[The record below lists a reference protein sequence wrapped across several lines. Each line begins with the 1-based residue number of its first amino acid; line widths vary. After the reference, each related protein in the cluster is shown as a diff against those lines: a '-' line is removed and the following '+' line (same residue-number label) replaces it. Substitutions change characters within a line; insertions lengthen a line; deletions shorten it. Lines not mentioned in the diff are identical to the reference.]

1 MKTIELLVLDT
12 KNEELGV
19 AAIAL
24 VSEPAIEQ
32 NFYYFGT
39 VEMGINTGGLSP
51 YIDQVTKKKNKT
63 YAEIISELIPKE
75 RLMTEEDLT
84 DDDLA
89 ALTYLALAD
98 ESKVPYDW
106 TVLFT
111 YKGEGPERT
120 FCDHYWQQELTLGD
134 MYFMSSENSEFG
146 PGGDSSY
153 DKFLYKGGPN
163 CKHYWEA
170 TKIILNYTDGRNETV
185 NFESKHNDLL
195 HEELSLYGYSKADFE
210 TAKTPMWDQ
219 ANHGYLTK
227 HSKYAFVNE
236 DQRTVAGPIMIPD
249 IKILRRDEETDK
261 LYQVF
266 FSKDTIKAVSEKY
279 MRELKIHNSN
289 EQHDGA
295 KPVDITMLES
305 WLIEDPK
312 HDKSSTYGFDLP
324 AGTWFGTFRINSDD
338 VWAKVKSG
346 EFRGFSIEGNF
357 QEKEA

>member
-1 MKTIELLVLDT
+1 MKTLELIVLDT
-12 KNEELGV
+12 KNKDLGV

-32 NFYYFGT
+32 NFYYFGA

-51 YIDQVTKKKNKT
+51 YVDQVTKKKNKT
-63 YAEIISELIPKE
+63 YAEIISELIPKA

-106 TVLFT
+106 TIMFR
-111 YKGEGPERT
+111 YEGEGPERT
-120 FCDHYWQQELTLGD
+120 FCDHYWQQELSIAD
-134 MYFMSSENSEFG
+134 IFFMDAENSEFG
-146 PGGDSSY
+146 PGGNSGY

-163 CKHYWEA
+163 CKHYW
-170 TKIILNYTDGRNETV
+170 KPSSIFLRYNDRDETV
-185 NFESKHNDLL
+185 DFSEAKHGDLL
-195 HEELSLYGYSKADFE
+195 KEELDIYGYSKADFE
-210 TAKTPMWDQ
+210 TAKTPMYDQ
-219 ANHGYLTK
+219 SNHGYLTK

-249 IKILRRDEETDK
+249 IKILRRDEDTDK

-279 MRELKIHNSN
+279 MRELKINNSN

-305 WLIEDPK
+305 WIIEDPK

-324 AGTWFGTFRINSDD
+324 VGTWFGSFRINSDD
-338 VWAKVKSG
+338 VWAKVKDG
-346 EFRGFSIEGNF
+346 TFRGFSIEGNF